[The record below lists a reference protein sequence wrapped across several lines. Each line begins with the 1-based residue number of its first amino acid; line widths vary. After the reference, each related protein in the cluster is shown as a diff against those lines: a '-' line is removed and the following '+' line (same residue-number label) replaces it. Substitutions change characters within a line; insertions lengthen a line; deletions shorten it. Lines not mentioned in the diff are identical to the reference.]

1 MKCQT
6 VLVITNISVCVCVL
20 QANKLKTRTI
30 RNSLNPVWNETLT
43 YVGITEE
50 DMHRKTLR
58 SVTPSVWQ
66 THTGDNSSHLISE
79 QLCSQP
85 LISCS
90 YILTF
95 TYEAQL
101 SHFISLAVGAKSCT
115 KMKLNVVFAAF
126 RSYQTLFVANI
137 VSRSFPDSLAA
148 SNSLIGLN
156 QSFTESETTA
166 KSAQRAA
173 VNKAVCQSYQ
183 INSCSQK
190 RLVVV
195 NEAIVKNYS
204 KHQKDFWV

>member
-1 MKCQT
+1 
-6 VLVITNISVCVCVL
+6 
-20 QANKLKTRTI
+20 
-30 RNSLNPVWNETLT
+30 
-43 YVGITEE
+43 
-50 DMHRKTLR
+50 
-58 SVTPSVWQ
+58 
-66 THTGDNSSHLISE
+66 
-79 QLCSQP
+79 
-85 LISCS
+85 
-90 YILTF
+90 
-95 TYEAQL
+95 
-101 SHFISLAVGAKSCT
+101 
-115 KMKLNVVFAAF
+115 MKLNVVFAAF

>member
-1 MKCQT
+1 MC
-6 VLVITNISVCVCVL
+6 VSFRPISW
-20 QANKLKTRTI
+20 KR
-30 RNSLNPVWNETLT
+30 
-43 YVGITEE
+43 G
-50 DMHRKTLR
+50 R
-58 SVTPSVWQ
+58 SVTPWIQCGMKRSLMSASQRKTCTGRRSGLCLYLRVWQ

-79 QLCSQP
+79 QLRSQP

-204 KHQKDFWV
+204 KHQKDLWV